1 MTTKSSSKSAAME
14 ALNKPL
20 SYSVVLVFFGIL
32 LAASLILNI
41 IIFYQ
46 LQDTPTNDSMNLL
59 SGSNSRLQGSD
70 TGKEVVNG
78 KMWIRLDDPVFDAYF
93 LTDVNCKSCVNLSAM
108 ETSFES
114 AFPTARIRRVDIN
127 STNGKNLVSQGVGV
141 VPAII
146 LPKEVEKVSTFPQFN
161 QGGFVTPIS
170 EDWYEFRTIGNK
182 KVLSKTQLPPAS
194 EETDGKLN
202 IVGYTNPFAEDTIS
216 FLTVVR
222 QMAEQAGAAF
232 SWKPFV
238 NNIPTSF
245 AAEAILC
252 GADPASIVA
261 IAQEYSDK
269 VTEITAGVSELTQ
282 ENTDQMKSALGE
294 LLALRDDVKTC
305 YDENQSAETV
315 QRLAAEAQA
324 LGIAGAPAYF
334 VGDLFLAGQQSQET
348 FSQVISE
355 QMGRQDISQ

>member
-1 MTTKSSSKSAAME
+1 M
-14 ALNKPL
+14 
-20 SYSVVLVFFGIL
+20 
-32 LAASLILNI
+32 
-41 IIFYQ
+41 
-46 LQDTPTNDSMNLL
+46 
-59 SGSNSRLQGSD
+59 
-70 TGKEVVNG
+70 
-78 KMWIRLDDPVFDAYF
+78 
-93 LTDVNCKSCVNLSAM
+93 
-108 ETSFES
+108 
-114 AFPTARIRRVDIN
+114 
-127 STNGKNLVSQGVGV
+127 
-141 VPAII
+141 
-146 LPKEVEKVSTFPQFN
+146 
-161 QGGFVTPIS
+161 
-170 EDWYEFRTIGNK
+170 
-182 KVLSKTQLPPAS
+182 
-194 EETDGKLN
+194 
-202 IVGYTNPFAEDTIS
+202 GYTNPFAEDTIS

-232 SWKPFV
+232 LGKPFV

-282 ENTDQMKSALGE
+282 KTPIKWEIGTWE

-334 VGDLFLAGQQSQET
+334 VGDLSLRGNNLKKHFPKL
-348 FSQVISE
+348 FSE
-355 QMGRQDISQ
+355 QMENRTFHNKQIS